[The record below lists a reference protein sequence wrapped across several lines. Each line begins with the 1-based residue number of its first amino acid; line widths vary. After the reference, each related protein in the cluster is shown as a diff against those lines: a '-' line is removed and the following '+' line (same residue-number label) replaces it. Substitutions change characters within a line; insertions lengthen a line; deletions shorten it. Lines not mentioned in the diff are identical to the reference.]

1 MSIKN
6 AGFFFQQYQEN
17 KEKSLELARLIQIA
31 AREIHAYLAAE
42 RECRALRDAQQSC
55 DKDGM
60 WRVMQ
65 QHMRENQQQI
75 RAYGP
80 LIGVTVIPVDQ
91 ASYDRMTIQDVRN
104 QIDILIGAIYAI
116 RVLKTSQKALKECLR
131 KLMKNS
137 GKFTKQEIELVC
149 HD

>member
-1 MSIKN
+1 MNTHN
-6 AGFFFQQYQEN
+6 ADYQYQQFQQPD
-17 KEKSLELARLIQIA
+17 EKTLELARLIQIA
-31 AREIHAYLAAE
+31 AREIHAYMVAE

-75 RAYGP
+75 RNYGP
-80 LIGVTVIPVDQ
+80 LIGVTVIPVVQ

-104 QIDILIGAIYAI
+104 QIDLLIGAIYAI
-116 RVLKTSQKALKECLR
+116 RVLKTSQKAFKECLR
-131 KLMKNS
+131 KQMKIS
-137 GKFTKQEIELVC
+137 GKFSKQEIEWVC
-149 HD
+149 RD